1 MLYRSDIDQA
11 LSKIDEMAGT
21 QEDLI
26 AEEAMILRGWAM
38 LHKSFLLDILDIINS
53 PQTDN
58 SEMYKEALNRL
69 NAKIAFNPDDLD
81 LTKTVNTQLQ
91 IFTDFDTLF
100 IGSSCWNGSQEAYST
115 LYNYCCWGLLW
126 CHFQGTR
133 LAFYEFSFISSFEFI
148 TSCFLSSQPPPTIN
162 ASFASCSS
170 RHSVDLDG
178 SSEGLCRYAR

>member
-1 MLYRSDIDQA
+1 MLYWSDIDQA

-69 NAKIAFNPDDLD
+69 NAKIAFNPDNLD
-81 LTKTVNTQLQ
+81 LTKTVNTQL
-91 IFTDFDTLF
+91 
-100 IGSSCWNGSQEAYST
+100 
-115 LYNYCCWGLLW
+115 
-126 CHFQGTR
+126 
-133 LAFYEFSFISSFEFI
+133 
-148 TSCFLSSQPPPTIN
+148 
-162 ASFASCSS
+162 
-170 RHSVDLDG
+170 
-178 SSEGLCRYAR
+178 